1 MFSGVMVNAWIV
13 GTIIG
18 VVAGVVGLFVVLR
31 GASFVAHAVPLSSF
45 AGAAGASLVGADA
58 VMGLAVFAPI
68 AALSIGWL
76 GRRRRSDVAT
86 ALVVAALLGL
96 GALFLS
102 WRGEYA
108 AAVYGLLFGDIV
120 GVGDTQLWL
129 TGALAGISLLVVAV
143 IYRPLLLS
151 SVAPDAAAAR
161 GVRSGLADVLFLLLV
176 SLVTTMSVPVV
187 GALLMFPLMVGPPAA
202 ARAVSR
208 QPLTAVAVAVAVALS
223 TVWVAVAASYL
234 TTWPVGFFVGTVA
247 AIWFLVARAWSA
259 LVGSPR

>member
-1 MFSGVMVNAWIV
+1 MFSGFMVNAWAV

-18 VVAGVVGLFVVLR
+18 VVAGAVGFFVVLR

-45 AGAAGASLVGADA
+45 AGAAGASLVGADT
-58 VMGLAVFAPI
+58 VMGLAVFAPV

-86 ALVVAALLGL
+86 ALVVATMLGL
-96 GALFLS
+96 GSLFLS
-102 WRGEYA
+102 WRTEYVS
-108 AAVYGLLFGDIV
+108 AVYGLLFGDIV
-120 GVGDTQLWL
+120 GVSDAQLWL
-129 TGALAGISLLVVAV
+129 TSALAAAGLVAV
-143 IYRPLLLS
+143 ALMYRPLLLS
-151 SVAPDAAAAR
+151 SVAPEVAAAR
-161 GVRSGLADVLFLLLV
+161 GVRRGLVDVLFLLLV

-208 QPLTAVAVAVAVALS
+208 SPLSAIALAVGVALV
-223 TVWVAVAASYL
+223 TVWVAIAASYL

-247 AIWFLVARAWSA
+247 AAFYLAARAWSA
-259 LVGSPR
+259 LRR